1 MTTSINSIM
10 KSTYRKKLKTDLG
23 EDLYYRIII
32 QSKSKFKK
40 EKIGIQLS
48 LFTNDNKNGR

>member
-23 EDLYYRIII
+23 EDLYSSLMN
-32 QSKSKFKK
+32 QSYSTFKK
-40 EKIGIQLS
+40 EKIEISYLY
-48 LFTNDNKNGR
+48 LPMI